1 MTEIEKFVE
10 KMKQKYG
17 RNVVVKMRNCNEETL
32 TQVPQPLVE
41 LYTYYD
47 SIEFPFG
54 RIDSMENA
62 VKYSNTAE
70 PFKSKG
76 WFCFG
81 FDGYFSFYFSISV
94 KYFSNVLLI
103 IVSYYKNIYQ
113 YNLRIYTTLYIPLD
127 QFNYLKKDL
136 NKIIFAI
143 FDRSINADFRA
154 IMESWKKNG

>member
-17 RNVVVKMRNCNEETL
+17 RNVVVKMRNCNAETL

-81 FDGYFSFYFSISV
+81 FDGYFSFW
-94 KYFSNVLLI
+94 LC
-103 IVSYYKNIYQ
+103 SYSPDSEGLWITSWDHDMEDEIECVYL
-113 YNLRIYTTLYIPLD
+113 NLVEFLQDVEEEYEENR
-127 QFNYLKKDL
+127 
-136 NKIIFAI
+136 
-143 FDRSINADFRA
+143 
-154 IMESWKKNG
+154 EEE

>member
-17 RNVVVKMRNCNEETL
+17 RNVVVKMRNCNAETL

-81 FDGYFSFYFSISV
+81 FDGYFSFWFC
-94 KYFSNVLLI
+94 
-103 IVSYYKNIYQ
+103 SYSPDSEGLWITSWDHDMEDEIECVYL
-113 YNLRIYTTLYIPLD
+113 NLVEFLQD
-127 QFNYLKKDL
+127 
-136 NKIIFAI
+136 
-143 FDRSINADFRA
+143 
-154 IMESWKKNG
+154 MEEEYEENREEE